1 MNATNK
7 MNHEIDGNTLT
18 LTRTFDAPRELV
30 FEAFSK
36 CEHLQHWWGPK
47 HWTLPVCEMDF
58 RPGGK
63 WFYCMGGPDGER
75 SCGAMLY
82 HEIVAPERIVAT
94 DQFTDAEGNVNEELP
109 QMRETI
115 LFTEQDGK
123 TVLVNRSEYA
133 SAEDLNTV
141 VEMGMLEGIAQTF
154 DRLDSHLADVQT
166 QAQ

>member
-1 MNATNK
+1 MNATSK
-7 MNHEIDGNTLT
+7 MTHEIEGNTLT

-47 HWTLPVCEMDF
+47 GWTLPVCEMDF

-75 SCGAMLY
+75 SCGVMLY

-94 DQFTDAEGNVNEELP
+94 DQFTDAEGNVNEEMP
-109 QMRETI
+109 KMRDTL
-115 LFTEQDGK
+115 LFTEKEGK

-133 SAEDLNTV
+133 SEGDLNTV
-141 VEMGMLEGIAQTF
+141 LEMGMLEGIGQTF
-154 DRLDSHLADVQT
+154 DRLDAHLESVQT
-166 QAQ
+166 QA